1 MYEHLIERGAI
12 RKLWITEAPLYC
24 AHLLRL
30 DPESRRDRFN
40 GTVSDAYIRSY
51 AAPSNFA
58 DAVIHGFYV
67 DGVLRGA
74 AELRPLSA
82 REAEAALSVEKDWQ
96 SHGVGTALLERILR
110 GAGNRGVKSLHI
122 TCLAENRRM
131 RQLARKFHADLKV
144 GSGSVVGKLDVQA
157 RLAKA
162 A

>member
-1 MYEHLIERGAI
+1 MYEHLIERGTI

-40 GTVSDAYIRSY
+40 GTVSDACIRSY

-58 DAVIHGFYV
+58 DAMVHGFYV
-67 DGVLRGA
+67 DGVLRGVG
-74 AELRPLSA
+74 ELRPV
-82 REAEAALSVEKDWQ
+82 RGHEAEAALSVEQDWQ
-96 SHGVGTALLERILR
+96 GHGVGAALLERTLLAARSR
-110 GAGNRGVKSLHI
+110 GIKLLHL
-122 TCLAENRRM
+122 TCLAGNRRM

-144 GSGSVVGKLDVQA
+144 GFGSVAGKLDVQA
-157 RLAKA
+157 RPLKA